1 MVVDMAF
8 LPCRRL
14 VLRALLAVVAG
25 IVDDSPI
32 RGFVQVFWFFW
43 FWFFGFGLVPFLDLL
58 LVYLRRPCAGR
69 HLLFF
74 VLPKKSRQ
82 KKGAENASFLNV
94 SLTGNGNP

>member
-32 RGFVQVFWFFW
+32 RGFVQVFWFSGFLVLVFLVLVW
-43 FWFFGFGLVPFLDLL
+43 CLSFAFGFFGFGLLPFLDLL
-58 LVYLRRPCAGR
+58 LVY
-69 HLLFF
+69 
-74 VLPKKSRQ
+74 
-82 KKGAENASFLNV
+82 
-94 SLTGNGNP
+94 